1 MLDSAVAFVPSHD
14 LARSRAFYE
23 GVLGLEV
30 VDVSDFAIVMKSGH
44 TMIRVT
50 AVDGW
55 SPQPFTVL
63 GWTVPD
69 IEVEVSALT
78 EAGVRF
84 RHYDGM
90 GQDERGVWTTPGG
103 DKVAWLVDPDG
114 SLLSLTEPAH
124 P

>member
-30 VDVSDFAIVMKSGH
+30 VDVSDFAIVMRSGH
-44 TMIRVT
+44 TTIRVT

-114 SLLSLTEPAH
+114 SLLSLTQPAH